1 MVKVKGA
8 GSTDEY
14 IAQQSAGH
22 QTLLRTLRALII
34 KAVPGLEERIMWSQ
48 PVFTSGKE
56 KVVFLYV
63 AGDHVNFG
71 FFRATEVKDPK
82 KRLEGTGKGMRHVKI
97 RGEADIDSA
106 YFASLVKQAA
116 TLRPK

>member
-8 GSTDEY
+8 SSIDEY
-14 IAQQSAGH
+14 IAQQSQAH
-22 QTLLRTLRALII
+22 QTLLRTLRALIN
-34 KAVPGLEERIMWSQ
+34 KAVPGIEEKVMWSQ
-48 PVFTSGKE
+48 PVFAKGKE

-71 FFRATEVKDPK
+71 FFRATEMKDAK

-97 RGEADIDSA
+97 RGEADIDPA
-106 YFASLVKQAA
+106 YFSSLVKQAA
-116 TLRPK
+116 ALRPT